1 MGRVGTHTRPGI
13 IPKSTACAPLVHWN
27 HYSSER
33 GRGESPPA
41 EARSTRLFP
50 DQSKST
56 SFGLQ
61 IIQDFYL
68 AFHSKLFLCPSILFI
83 LQFICIYIYVKLEKF
98 TKKKEKY
105 MRIFR
110 SCQSYDNEVIM
121 IQKCSEIL
129 SLEMTLQNFKKIV
142 KGNDRGKE
150 SGSNV
155 ERSRHFTLDFATIL
169 FSPNRSWYGQRERER
184 LGRKPASLFRP
195 TVLEQLCSPRSENCI
210 ATTFTSPSRQ
220 RYRARPEWDKNV
232 SVADIEESETA
243 RSPLGVCLRSPLDI
257 KLPAAV
263 ATRFVAMQLRNPL
276 LR

>member
-56 SFGLQ
+56 SLALQ

-184 LGRKPASLFRP
+184 DSAENRRHCSGQQCWNSCARQEVKTASRRLSR
-195 TVLEQLCSPRSENCI
+195 RRRGNDI
-210 ATTFTSPSRQ
+210 ARGP
-220 RYRARPEWDKNV
+220 
-232 SVADIEESETA
+232 SETRMLASRTLRKAKPPVRLSVCACA
-243 RSPLGVCLRSPLDI
+243 RLSI
-257 KLPAAV
+257 
-263 ATRFVAMQLRNPL
+263 
-276 LR
+276 

>member
-41 EARSTRLFP
+41 EAKSTRLFP

-169 FSPNRSWYGQRERER
+169 FSPNRSWYGQRERETR
-184 LGRKPASLFRP
+184 QKTGVTVPANSVG
-195 TVLEQLCSPRSENCI
+195 TAVLAKKWKLHRDDFHVAVE
-210 ATTFTSPSRQ
+210 ATISRA
-220 RYRARPEWDKNV
+220 ARVRQE
-232 SVADIEESETA
+232 
-243 RSPLGVCLRSPLDI
+243 C
-257 KLPAAV
+257 
-263 ATRFVAMQLRNPL
+263 
-276 LR
+276 

>member
-1 MGRVGTHTRPGI
+1 MCNSFDRKEVTEWLNFGFVCVRSHTTYAHISAAHTNTAEMGRVGTHTRPGI

-56 SFGLQ
+56 SLALQ

-68 AFHSKLFLCPSILFI
+68 AFHSKSFLCPSILFI
-83 LQFICIYIYVKLEKF
+83 LQFICIYIYTENVKLEKF

-121 IQKCSEIL
+121 IHAKVFRDPFSRNDSSKLQK
-129 SLEMTLQNFKKIV
+129 
-142 KGNDRGKE
+142 
-150 SGSNV
+150 
-155 ERSRHFTLDFATIL
+155 
-169 FSPNRSWYGQRERER
+169 NR
-184 LGRKPASLFRP
+184 
-195 TVLEQLCSPRSENCI
+195 
-210 ATTFTSPSRQ
+210 
-220 RYRARPEWDKNV
+220 
-232 SVADIEESETA
+232 
-243 RSPLGVCLRSPLDI
+243 
-257 KLPAAV
+257 
-263 ATRFVAMQLRNPL
+263 
-276 LR
+276 

>member
-56 SFGLQ
+56 SLALQ

-68 AFHSKLFLCPSILFI
+68 GFHSKLFLCPSILFI

-121 IQKCSEIL
+121 IHAKVFRDPFSRNDSSKLQK
-129 SLEMTLQNFKKIV
+129 N
-142 KGNDRGKE
+142 RGKE

-169 FSPNRSWYGQRERER
+169 FSPNRSWYGQRERETR
-184 LGRKPASLFRP
+184 QKTGVTVPANSVG
-195 TVLEQLCSPRSENCI
+195 TAVLAKKWKLHRDDFHVAVE
-210 ATTFTSPSRQ
+210 ATISRA
-220 RYRARPEWDKNV
+220 ARVRQE
-232 SVADIEESETA
+232 
-243 RSPLGVCLRSPLDI
+243 C
-257 KLPAAV
+257 
-263 ATRFVAMQLRNPL
+263 
-276 LR
+276 